1 MNTLSSK
8 LIFTLRAQKT
18 NQAPPCYIRASDVML
33 KSHEAKNERHLIYG
47 NTSNLVA
54 KKTEKKQESD
64 F

>member
-1 MNTLSSK
+1 MNTLKSK
-8 LIFTLRAQKT
+8 LMFVSTTQKT
-18 NQAPPCYIRASDVML
+18 KQTPPCYIRASDVMF